1 MSTTETNQK
10 LTMNY
15 YKITQIDFDFD
26 GEDLTQDEMDSIITE
41 AKSCLWDVPN
51 LNEFGDAIYR
61 NLGYTVTS
69 LQYDVIN

>member
-1 MSTTETNQK
+1 MNTTETNQK

-41 AKSCLWDVPN
+41 AKSCLWDVSN
-51 LNEFGDAIYR
+51 VNEFEDAIYR

>member
-1 MSTTETNQK
+1 MSTTEINQTS
-10 LTMNY
+10 TMNY

-69 LQYDVIN
+69 LQYDSI